1 MEPMSKAFGV
11 CPSNGVA
18 SRKVR
23 IRRVICRFLII
34 LAHVLKLIGQYSD
47 LVSVSVGVS
56 CSLIVFIE
64 VSLDIKI
71 QA

>member
-1 MEPMSKAFGV
+1 MIS
-11 CPSNGVA
+11 
-18 SRKVR
+18 
-23 IRRVICRFLII
+23 RFLII
-34 LAHVLKLIGQYSD
+34 LAHVLKLIRQYSD